1 MDLKETYDFLLQ
13 PRRTRDEI
21 WAKDLRRRE
30 LKACLLPAGVAYDK
44 DRVQASPEDQMARIM
59 AEVAD
64 LDHQIEELR
73 QRRALQI
80 LEISQ
85 TICRINDPREETI
98 LDAYYLGN
106 ASMGEI
112 AEKMH
117 YSIQHIYDLRRRGV
131 EKIRKIRN
139 GSVL

>member
-44 DRVQASPEDQMARIM
+44 DQVQASPEDQMARIM

-64 LDHQIEELR
+64 LDRQIEELR

-117 YSIQHIYDLRRRGV
+117 YSIQHIYRMHDSALAAV
-131 EKIRKIRN
+131 EEILAGR
-139 GSVL
+139 SA